1 MSGKM
6 NAMVVVATVLLLCMG
21 MAVCLSY
28 HGADDENSSAMPS
41 GMGPMPE
48 PDVAEGDLCEFVPMD
63 EQSQTTPMDGG
74 MMPSMDGQ
82 TMPPMPAFP
91 TTEDGERPS
100 MPSMDGQ
107 TMPAMPAMDRQ
118 SQMSAFP
125 TTEDGERPSMPS
137 MDNSQMPGAQTPGT
151 VTSATSATEVVTS
164 TAVNTAKDLVFD
176 MDNATVIV
184 MSDENNE
191 VTISESGTYVV
202 TGTCNDG
209 NVVVKKGTT
218 GVVLVFKDLDLTSTT
233 GAPVSLNKNT
243 EVKLVVEGTVKL
255 TDAENPANEDSTD
268 EEVADAFDGAA
279 LKVKDGANV
288 YLTGTGTLILD
299 ASSCKNG
306 VKVGDDES
314 TSFVMEGSLTVYIT
328 AANDGLNSGYDL
340 AMLGGTLVITAGDD
354 AVHADHILTVGYAD
368 GTGPSITVKS
378 SNEGLEGTVV
388 NLFGGSATVN
398 STDDAVNA
406 ANSDG
411 TFVGVLDYSVNVTG
425 GTWTLVSGADGID
438 SNGNVNLLGGTVTIR
453 SASTGG
459 DAGIDYDGQLY
470 VSSEATLNNYSGVSG
485 ADMMP
490 GQNGGMF
497 PGMFGRTGQGMATA

>member
-21 MAVCLSY
+21 MAACLSY

-48 PDVAEGDLCEFVPMD
+48 PDAAEGDLCEFVPMD

-74 MMPSMDGQ
+74 MMPAMDGQ
-82 TMPPMPAFP
+82 TMPPMPPMNGHNQSQVPEFP

-100 MPSMDGQ
+100 MP
-107 TMPAMPAMDRQ
+107 A
-118 SQMSAFP
+118 
-125 TTEDGERPSMPS
+125 
-137 MDNSQMPGAQTPGT
+137 MDNSQMPGAETQGT
-151 VTSATSATEVVTS
+151 VTSVTSATEVVTS
-164 TAVNTAKDLVFD
+164 TVVNTAKDLAVD

-184 MSDENNE
+184 MSDENSE

-202 TGTCNDG
+202 TGTCSDG

-218 GVVLVFKDLDLTSTT
+218 GVVLVLKDLDLTSTT

-255 TDAENPANEDSTD
+255 NDAEDSADEDSTD

-288 YLTGTGTLILD
+288 YLTGTGTLTLD
-299 ASSCKNG
+299 ASYCKNG
-306 VKVGDDES
+306 VKVGDDVS

-340 AMLGGTLVITAGDD
+340 TLLSGTLVITAGDD
-354 AVHADHILTVGYAD
+354 AVHADHILTVGYSD

-425 GTWTLVSGADGID
+425 GTWILVSSADGLD

-459 DAGIDYDGQLY
+459 EAGIDYDGQLY

-497 PGMFGRTGQGMATA
+497 PGMFGRTGQGMTATA